1 MTETTRAAKDLW
13 QDYLFLTREL
23 SKCINRED
31 LDLFYEILSQRER
44 LQHIIDEQQPDKEY
58 SKSAEGGELLNAI
71 RQENKFAMLRLQ
83 ALLNKGKNQHAISH
97 AYDVA
102 STAPL
107 GRRMDHQG

>member
-13 QDYLFLTREL
+13 QDYLFLTHEL

-31 LDLFYEILSQRER
+31 LDLFYEILAQRER
-44 LQHIIDEQQPDKEY
+44 LQHIIDEQPEDGYCISTDGREI
-58 SKSAEGGELLNAI
+58 LVAI
-71 RQENKFAMLRLQ
+71 QQENKFVMLKLQ
-83 ALLNKGKNQHAISH
+83 ALLNRGKNQQAISH
-97 AYDVA
+97 AYDVL